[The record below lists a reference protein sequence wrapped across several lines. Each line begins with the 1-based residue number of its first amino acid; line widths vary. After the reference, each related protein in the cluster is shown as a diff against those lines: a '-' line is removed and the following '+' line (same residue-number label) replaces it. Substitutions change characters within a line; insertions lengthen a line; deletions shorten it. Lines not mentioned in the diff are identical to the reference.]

1 MFHHKR
7 GLRDLLKD
15 DNLLEEI
22 ENNWTTAQLS
32 EPRKTML
39 NFAVKLTN
47 APKNIELQDIY
58 KLREVN
64 FSDRDILDI
73 VEVTA
78 YYAYA
83 NRLADGLGVAIEDW
97 ISDDDST

>member
-1 MFHHKR
+1 
-7 GLRDLLKD
+7 
-15 DNLLEEI
+15 
-22 ENNWTTAQLS
+22 
-32 EPRKTML
+32 ML

-47 APKNIELQDIY
+47 EPKNIKIQDIY

-83 NRLADGLGVAIEDW
+83 NRLADGLGVAVEDW
-97 ISDDDST
+97 ILDDDSNQGNSII